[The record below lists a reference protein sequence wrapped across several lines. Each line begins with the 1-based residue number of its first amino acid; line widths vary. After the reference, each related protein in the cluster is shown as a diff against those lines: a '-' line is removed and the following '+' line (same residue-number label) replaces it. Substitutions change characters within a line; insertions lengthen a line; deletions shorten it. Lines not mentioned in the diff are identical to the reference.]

1 MQRATTHAN
10 GLLIKAKLEKV
21 RVGIRRSAWAR
32 QASLFFFSFFFKKAY
47 LLLGHYHLYIYISN
61 RTLEIHI

>member
-32 QASLFFFSFFFKKAY
+32 QASLFFFFLFFKKAY
-47 LLLGHYHLYIYISN
+47 LLLGHYHLYIYIY
-61 RTLEIHI
+61 TYKQ

>member
-32 QASLFFFSFFFKKAY
+32 QLARLPFFFLFFFKKAY
-47 LLLGHYHLYIYISN
+47 LLLGHYHLYIY
-61 RTLEIHI
+61 LHI